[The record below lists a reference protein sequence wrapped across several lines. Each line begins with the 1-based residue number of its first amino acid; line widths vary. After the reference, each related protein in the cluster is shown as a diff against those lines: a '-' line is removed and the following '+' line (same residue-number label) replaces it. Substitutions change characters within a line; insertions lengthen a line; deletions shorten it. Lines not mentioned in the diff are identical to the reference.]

1 MLTQIV
7 VLELRAINNYVPLV
21 TAVPLTKKAQNNDQ
35 TFLFIIWD
43 FMNIYP
49 LFTRLQETN
58 EALTLY
64 TNNLH
69 EKLNETV

>member
-7 VLELRAINNYVPLV
+7 ILELRAINNYKPLV

>member
-7 VLELRAINNYVPLV
+7 ILELRAINNYKPLV
-21 TAVPLTKKAQNNDQ
+21 TAVPLTIKAQNNDQ